1 MESLKTA
8 FYFGVCWSAWIITT
22 ADGVSLPKAENVLWV
37 SLDFKTI
44 LTWTTTPS
52 NDTYTVLYSWDDS
65 NWMESP
71 DCIRVSESECDLT
84 NHLDP
89 LNRLYSA
96 DIKTEAATMD
106 YDDYQDE
113 PPHTYSPHINPYKES
128 KISAVKF
135 SVEVVEESNVT
146 VMITDP
152 VTSIHKQGR
161 QLTIR
166 DILKDDLKYKIN
178 YYKSGSTRTR
188 DIISD
193 YSIANVSGLDPGV
206 SYCFTVAAFIPSR
219 PKDLQH
225 GAWSIHQPLCLTLTL
240 IILLEM
246 NVGALVGG
254 LFILLIVLIIIVT
267 VTILCCRCCRQR
279 NKTLQTS
286 QSSTVV

>member
-1 MESLKTA
+1 MGSLKTA
-8 FYFGVCWSAWIITT
+8 FYLGVCLSAWIITT

-44 LTWTTTPS
+44 LTWTTTSS

-65 NWMESP
+65 NWEESP

-84 NHLDP
+84 NCLDP

-113 PPHTYSPHINPYKES
+113 SPHTYSPHINPYEES

-146 VMITDP
+146 VMISDP

-166 DILKDDLKYKIN
+166 DILKDDLKYKIS
-178 YYKSGSTRTR
+178 YYKSGSTRKR

-193 YSIANVSGLDPGV
+193 SSIAKVSGLDPGV
-206 SYCFTVAAFIPSR
+206 RYCFMVAAFIPSR
-219 PKDLQH
+219 PKTFQH
-225 GAWSIHQPLCLTLTL
+225 GAWSILQCTPEQ
-240 IILLEM
+240 EM
-246 NVGALVGG
+246 NLGALVGG
-254 LFILLIVLIIIVT
+254 LLILLIVLIIIVT
-267 VTILCCRCCRQR
+267 VTILCCKCCRQR